1 MKIQQLIEEQMKEF
15 DEKFVTFQPDGTN
28 WGAGLYLNEKVMPD
42 DIKSFISSS
51 TRKLIEALGSELINN
66 FMEDLNYYNPGKP
79 PCTDDSP
86 CGCHF
91 GEMFHADG
99 MCLCDIEKK
108 QRLKLKEI
116 ISSI

>member
-1 MKIQQLIEEQMKEF
+1 MKIQHLIDEQIDQFSKRFAVRLMELGSV
-15 DEKFVTFQPDGTN
+15 DEVTYQSIVRSEG
-28 WGAGLYLNEKVMPD
+28 
-42 DIKSFISSS
+42 KSFFNFLS
-51 TRKLIEALGSELINN
+51 RKLIEALGEELINN

-116 ISSI
+116 LSNIK

>member
-15 DEKFVTFQPDGTN
+15 DKEFPNLRMYYSDGL
-28 WGAGLYLNEKVMPD
+28 APCED
-42 DIKSFISSS
+42 DVKAFID
-51 TRKLIEALGSELINN
+51 THNRKLIEALGSELINN
-66 FMEDLNYYNPGKP
+66 FMEDLNYYNPDKP

-91 GEMFHADG
+91 GEVFHADG

-116 ISSI
+116 IKNISK

>member
-1 MKIQQLIEEQMKEF
+1 MKIQQLVEEQM
-15 DEKFVTFQPDGTN
+15 N
-28 WGAGLYLNEKVMPD
+28 ALYDRTGINKKRRSEVES
-42 DIKSFISSS
+42 IV
-51 TRKLIEALGSELINN
+51 RKLIEALGSELINN

-116 ISSI
+116 LSNIK